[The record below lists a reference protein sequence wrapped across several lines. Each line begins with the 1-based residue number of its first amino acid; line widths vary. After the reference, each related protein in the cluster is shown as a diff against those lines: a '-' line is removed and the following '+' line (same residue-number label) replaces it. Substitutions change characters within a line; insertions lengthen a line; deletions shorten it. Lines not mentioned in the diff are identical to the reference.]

1 MFQGSKGGRTMKWGT
16 LLKDLREKVGLTQ
29 SPSSASAAAS
39 SATASSSSS
48 SPAPSSSTNAHS
60 ALHGSYS
67 PSRSVLLYS
76 FSIFIPV

>member
-29 SPSSASAAAS
+29 SPSSASAVAS

-48 SPAPSSSTNAHS
+48 AAPSSSTNAHS
-60 ALHGSYS
+60 AIHGSYS

>member
-29 SPSSASAAAS
+29 SPSSASAVAS

-48 SPAPSSSTNAHS
+48 AAPSSSTNAHS

>member
-1 MFQGSKGGRTMKWGT
+1 MFQGSKGVRTMKWGT

-39 SATASSSSS
+39 SATASSSS
-48 SPAPSSSTNAHS
+48 PAPSSSTNARS
-60 ALHGSYS
+60 ALHGTYS

-76 FSIFIPV
+76 FTIFIAV